1 MEWISI
7 GRVTKT
13 HGLKGD
19 LKFYP
24 SINETWVTKIKQIP
38 TTTGGTTFEYLD
50 ANGDLIHSTTT
61 TRTPVKLSKKGI
73 ATTLTKTREV
83 TL

>member
-24 SINETWVTKIKQIP
+24 SINETWVTEIKQIRLSLENP
-38 TTTGGTTFEYLD
+38 
-50 ANGDLIHSTTT
+50 LINFNNYH
-61 TRTPVKLSKKGI
+61 RNECYQILNAIDKLNRGMM
-73 ATTLTKTREV
+73 EV
-83 TL
+83 T